1 MTEKNEKIYRRLI
14 GEVISTKMD
23 KTVVIRVDSV
33 KTDKMYGKKLK
44 RSKNFKA
51 HDENNEC
58 VVGDV
63 VTVEEVRP
71 ISKDKT
77 WKVIKKVK

>member
-1 MTEKNEKIYRRLI
+1 MTDKKEKIFRRLI
-14 GEVISTKMD
+14 GEVVSTKME

-33 KTDKMYGKKLK
+33 KTDKLYGKKIN

-51 HDENNEC
+51 HDEKNQYHEGDM
-58 VVGDV
+58 VVI
-63 VTVEEVRP
+63 EEVRP
-71 ISKDKT
+71 ISKDKR